1 MAFCLLL
8 CWGDSQLE
16 NLHLCSDSSRSLV
29 RPANIVFS
37 CMCNCFFLIEKHYNY
52 CFYLIVH
59 FFFLFVI
66 LFVSSH
72 CFPIFLNGKIFFFFF
87 FPGIFMEV
95 WAFMKSMQLWY
106 FQSPRKQC
114 SELPLVHVLR
124 NILWLFHTLFL
135 LHLNLNTSMDNHKI
149 CGRSDLV
156 L

>member
-87 FPGIFMEV
+87 SQVSLWKYELSWKACNCGIFKV
-95 WAFMKSMQLWY
+95 HASSVLSFLWFMSWEISY
-106 FQSPRKQC
+106 GYS
-114 SELPLVHVLR
+114 
-124 NILWLFHTLFL
+124 ILCFFY
-135 LHLNLNTSMDNHKI
+135 I
-149 CGRSDLV
+149 
-156 L
+156 